1 MTKTIFALATPDSVS
16 AIGIIRIS
24 GPKTFHA
31 LSIICDCDLSSFT
44 KKREFSLKKIY
55 SQDKKLLDEA
65 LIVCFEQNKS
75 FTSEKMAEIH
85 IHGSIIVIKTVLDTL
100 GKIPF
105 LREALPGEF
114 TQRALKNNKLTL
126 TQVEGLADLMNAETE
141 YQQKQALD
149 IYTGSS
155 NKKVQE
161 WKNIVIKLLS
171 MIEAS
176 IDFYDEVDNFG
187 LIKNINKTIL
197 ILEKDLLKEKKAFS
211 FSESIRSGF
220 TVAIVGKP
228 NSGKS
233 TLVNKL
239 AKRYVA
245 ITSKLSGTTRDI
257 IELRYNLDGIPI
269 VFLDTAGI
277 RKSKNKI
284 EKIGIENTL
293 KRANE
298 ANLRIILSDTQSDL
312 SSLGLSKSSKD
323 IILRPKGDLKGPEPS
338 ISGKTGK
345 GIDELLYLIKEK
357 LAKSTP
363 QSSVINRTRHL
374 KRVNV
379 CLDYINNVKEFISD
393 DEIELELIANE
404 LRGIIINFDG
414 ILGLVDTERVLGEI
428 FSNFCIGK

>member
-1 MTKTIFALATPDSVS
+1 
-16 AIGIIRIS
+16 
-24 GPKTFHA
+24 
-31 LSIICDCDLSSFT
+31 
-44 KKREFSLKKIY
+44 
-55 SQDKKLLDEA
+55 
-65 LIVCFEQNKS
+65 
-75 FTSEKMAEIH
+75 MAEIH

-171 MIEAS
+171 IIEAN
-176 IDFYDEVDNFG
+176 IDFYDEVDDFG

-233 TLVNKL
+233 TLINKL
-239 AKRYVA
+239 AKRSVA

-257 IELRYNLDGIPI
+257 IELRYN
-269 VFLDTAGI
+269 
-277 RKSKNKI
+277 
-284 EKIGIENTL
+284 
-293 KRANE
+293 
-298 ANLRIILSDTQSDL
+298 
-312 SSLGLSKSSKD
+312 
-323 IILRPKGDLKGPEPS
+323 
-338 ISGKTGK
+338 
-345 GIDELLYLIKEK
+345 
-357 LAKSTP
+357 
-363 QSSVINRTRHL
+363 
-374 KRVNV
+374 
-379 CLDYINNVKEFISD
+379 
-393 DEIELELIANE
+393 
-404 LRGIIINFDG
+404 
-414 ILGLVDTERVLGEI
+414 
-428 FSNFCIGK
+428 

>member
-31 LSIICDCDLSSFT
+31 LSIICDCSLSSFI
-44 KKREFSLKKIY
+44 KKKEFSLKKIY
-55 SQDKKLLDEA
+55 SHDKNLLDEA
-65 LIVCFEQNKS
+65 FIVCFEQNKS

-85 IHGSIIVIKTVLDTL
+85 IHGSLIVIKTVLDTL

-126 TQVEGLADLMNAETE
+126 TQVEGLSDLMKAETE

-155 NKKVQE
+155 NKKVEE

-171 MIEAS
+171 IIEAN
-176 IDFYDEVDNFG
+176 IDFYDEVDDFK
-187 LIKNINKTIL
+187 LIENINKTIL
-197 ILEKDLLKEKKAFS
+197 SLENDLLKEKKAFN

-233 TLVNKL
+233 TLINKL
-239 AKRYVA
+239 AKRSVA
-245 ITSKLSGTTRDI
+245 ITSKHSGTTRDI

-277 RKSKNKI
+277 RQSKNKI
-284 EKIGIENTL
+284 EKIGIQNTL
-293 KRANE
+293 KRANK
-298 ANLRIILSDTQSDL
+298 AHLRIILSESKSDL
-312 SSLGLSKSSKD
+312 LSLGLSKSPLD

-345 GIDELLYLIKEK
+345 GIEVLLLLIKEK
-357 LAKSTP
+357 LAKKP
-363 QSSVINRTRHL
+363 PDSSVINRMRHL

-379 CLDYINNVKEFISD
+379 CLDYINNVKEFISND
-393 DEIELELIANE
+393 DIELELIANE
-404 LRGIIINFDG
+404 LRGIMINFDG
-414 ILGLVDTERVLGEI
+414 LLGLIDTERVLGEI

>member
-31 LSIICDCDLSSFT
+31 LSTICNCDVSSFR
-44 KKREFSLKKIY
+44 KKREFTLKKIY
-55 SQDKKLLDEA
+55 SYDKKLLDEA
-65 LIVCFEQNKS
+65 LVVCFAKNKS

-85 IHGSIIVIKTVLDTL
+85 IHGSLIVIKTVLDAL
-100 GKIPF
+100 GKISY

-161 WKNIVIKLLS
+161 WKNIVIKNLS
-171 MIEAS
+171 LIEAN
-176 IDFYDEVDNFG
+176 IDFYDEVDDFE
-187 LIKNINKTIL
+187 LIKNINKNIL
-197 ILEKDLLKEKKAFS
+197 SLEKDLLKEKKAFS
-211 FSESIRSGF
+211 FSEAIRSGF

-233 TLVNKL
+233 TLINKL
-239 AKRYVA
+239 AKRSVA

-257 IELRYNLDGIPI
+257 IELHYNLDGIPI

-277 RKSKNKI
+277 RKSRNKI
-284 EKIGIENTL
+284 EKIGIQNTL
-293 KRANE
+293 KRANK
-298 ANLRIILSDTQSDL
+298 AHLRIILSESKSDL
-312 SSLGLSKSSKD
+312 LSLGLNKSPSD
-323 IILRPKGDLKGPEPS
+323 IILRPKGDLNGPEPS

-345 GIDELLYLIKEK
+345 GIEDLLHLIKQK
-357 LAKSTP
+357 LINKTP
-363 QSSVINRTRHL
+363 KSSVINRTRHL

-393 DEIELELIANE
+393 DDIELELIANE
-404 LRGIIINFDG
+404 LRGIIMNFDG
-414 ILGLVDTERVLGEI
+414 LLGLIDTERVLGEI

>member
-31 LSIICDCDLSSFT
+31 LSTICDCNLSSFK

-55 SQDKKLLDEA
+55 SLDKRILDEA
-65 LIVCFEQNKS
+65 LIVCFEQKKS

-85 IHGSIIVIKTVLDTL
+85 IHGSLIVIKTVLDTL
-100 GKIPF
+100 GKIPY

-149 IYTGSS
+149 VYTGSS

-161 WKNIVIKLLS
+161 WKNIVIKILS
-171 MIEAS
+171 IIEAN
-176 IDFYDEVDNFG
+176 IDFYDEIDDFELV
-187 LIKNINKTIL
+187 KNLNKSIL
-197 ILEKDLLKEKKAFS
+197 SLEQDLLKEKKAFS

-233 TLVNKL
+233 TLINKL
-239 AKRYVA
+239 AKRSVA

-284 EKIGIENTL
+284 ENIGIQNTL
-293 KRANE
+293 KRANK
-298 ANLRIILSDTQSDL
+298 AHLRVILSESKSDL
-312 SSLGLSKSSKD
+312 SSLGLCKSPSD
-323 IILRPKGDLKGPEPS
+323 IILRPKGDLEGREPS

-345 GIDELLYLIKEK
+345 GIEDLLHLIKEK
-357 LAKSTP
+357 LVFKTP
-363 QSSVINRTRHL
+363 HSSVINRTRHF
-374 KRVNV
+374 KRVNI
-379 CLDYINNVKEFISD
+379 CLDYINNVKEFISN

-404 LRGIIINFDG
+404 LRGVIMNLDG
-414 ILGLVDTERVLGEI
+414 LLGLIDTESVLGEI

>member
-1 MTKTIFALATPDSVS
+1 MKKTIFALATPVSVS

-31 LSIICDCDLSSFT
+31 LSIICDCDLSSFI
-44 KKREFSLKKIY
+44 KKREFFLKKIY
-55 SQDKKLLDEA
+55 SYDKKLLDEA
-65 LIVCFEQNKS
+65 LIVCFEENKS

-85 IHGSIIVIKTVLDTL
+85 IHGSLIVIKTVLNTL
-100 GKIPF
+100 GKITY

-114 TQRALKNNKLTL
+114 TQRALNNNKLTL

-155 NKKVQE
+155 NKKVKE
-161 WKNIVIKLLS
+161 WKDIVIKILS
-171 MIEAS
+171 IIEAN
-176 IDFYDEVDNFG
+176 IDFYDEIDDFE
-187 LIKNINKTIL
+187 LIKNLNKMIL
-197 ILEKDLLKEKKAFS
+197 SLEKDLLKEKKAFG

-233 TLVNKL
+233 TLINKL
-239 AKRYVA
+239 ANRRVS

-269 VFLDTAGI
+269 IFLDTAGI
-277 RKSKNKI
+277 RKSNNKI
-284 EKIGIENTL
+284 EKIGIQNTL
-293 KRANE
+293 NRAKK
-298 ANLRIILSDTQSDL
+298 AHIRIILSESKSDL
-312 SSLGLSKSSKD
+312 SSLGFRKSHSD
-323 IILRPKGDLKGPEPS
+323 IILRPKGDLDGSEPS

-345 GIDELLYLIKEK
+345 GIDNLLQLIKKK
-357 LAKSTP
+357 LVDKTP

-379 CLDYINNVKEFISD
+379 CLDYISNVKEFISND
-393 DEIELELIANE
+393 DIELELIANE
-404 LRGIIINFDG
+404 LRGIIMNFDG
-414 ILGLVDTERVLGEI
+414 LLGLVDTESVLGEI

>member
-1 MTKTIFALATPDSVS
+1 MKKTIFALATPDSVS
-16 AIGIIRIS
+16 AIGIIRLS

-31 LSIICDCDLSSFT
+31 LSFICDCDLSTFK

-55 SQDKKLLDEA
+55 SFEKKLLDEA
-65 LIVCFEQNKS
+65 LIVCFEKNKS

-85 IHGSIIVIKTVLDTL
+85 IHGSLIVIKTVLDTL
-100 GKIPF
+100 GKIPY

-114 TQRALKNNKLTL
+114 TQRALSNNKLTL

-161 WKNIVIKLLS
+161 WKNIVIKILS
-171 MIEAS
+171 LIEAN
-176 IDFYDEVDNFG
+176 IDFYDELDDFE
-187 LIKNINKTIL
+187 LIKNLKITL
-197 ILEKDLLKEKKAFS
+197 LSLEKDLLEEKKAFS

-233 TLVNKL
+233 TLINKL
-239 AKRYVA
+239 ANRSVA

-284 EKIGIENTL
+284 EKIGIQNTL
-293 KRANE
+293 KRANK
-298 ANLRIILSDTQSDL
+298 AHLRIILSEPNSDL
-312 SSLGLSKSSKD
+312 SSLGLSKSPSD
-323 IILRPKGDLKGPEPS
+323 IILRPKGDLKGAEPS

-345 GIDELLYLIKEK
+345 GIEDLLQIIKEK
-357 LAKSTP
+357 LVYKTP

-404 LRGIIINFDG
+404 LRGIIMNFDG
-414 ILGLVDTERVLGEI
+414 LLGLIDTESVLGEI

>member
-31 LSIICDCDLSSFT
+31 LSIICDCSLSSFI
-44 KKREFSLKKIY
+44 KKREFFLKKIY
-55 SQDKKLLDEA
+55 SYDKKLLDEA

-85 IHGSIIVIKTVLDTL
+85 IHGSLIVIKTVLDAL
-100 GKIPF
+100 GKISF

-114 TQRALKNNKLTL
+114 TQRALENNKLTL
-126 TQVEGLADLMNAETE
+126 TQVEGLADLMSAETE
-141 YQQKQALD
+141 YQQKQALE

-171 MIEAS
+171 IIEAN
-176 IDFYDEVDNFG
+176 IDFYDEVDDFE
-187 LIKNINKTIL
+187 LIKNINKNVL

-233 TLVNKL
+233 TLINKL
-239 AKRYVA
+239 AKRSVA

-277 RKSKNKI
+277 RTSKDKI
-284 EKIGIENTL
+284 EKIGIQNTL
-293 KRANE
+293 KRANK
-298 ANLRIILSDTQSDL
+298 ANLRIILSDTSSDL
-312 SSLGLSKSSKD
+312 SSLGLSKSPSD
-323 IILRPKGDLKGPEPS
+323 IILRPKGDLQGPEPS

-345 GIDELLYLIKEK
+345 GIEELLYLIKEK
-357 LAKSTP
+357 LAKSPP
-363 QSSVINRTRHL
+363 QSSVISRMRHL

-393 DEIELELIANE
+393 NEIELELIANE
-404 LRGIIINFDG
+404 LRGIIMNLDG